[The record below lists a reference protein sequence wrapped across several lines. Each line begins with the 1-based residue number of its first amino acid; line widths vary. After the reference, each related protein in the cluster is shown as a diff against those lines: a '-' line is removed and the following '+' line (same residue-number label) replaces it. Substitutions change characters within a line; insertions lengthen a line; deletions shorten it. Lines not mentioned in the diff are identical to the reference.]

1 MRIKILLVFV
11 HLVSVLYLLALSHSG
26 FAADQD
32 ANAGVLTL
40 NEAILFTLSD
50 NPGIQIVEANV
61 ERAKAELQQG
71 AGQFDWSF
79 VASTS
84 YGRTSTLNDPSNAN
98 PNINFSESIDSGG
111 NFALKK
117 LFRNGITIQPDLS
130 VNRNKQG
137 TVYDPLGTSNAAITV
152 SVPLLKG
159 SGKGAAGINE
169 ESLNANMEAEKYT
182 RIYDVS
188 NLVFN
193 TVAAYWVTLS
203 EQQSQIIVNKGLAR
217 GERNAKILRGL
228 VNGGELPSSQLQR
241 AIAEIDLSQ
250 LSAEARSEGLYTRYQ
265 ELIVSMGGDA
275 TVAQP
280 VASLSTALPDPL
292 SSDLGYLPAYE
303 QMLSVS
309 FENRGDIIAAK
320 HQIEANRLL
329 TDQAK
334 KNLLPTLDLSVGVGV
349 IGANAGKEKLEPYNF
364 PEHERSNTDY
374 SIGLSFVMP
383 FGNNVAKGELAK
395 NRSSYRIAQ
404 ENLRSLQITI
414 QSDLSAVLNR
424 IDSNRKRY
432 KKAAHAIN
440 IYADLVKDGLEQ
452 VINGEQ
458 TFADLVDLEDRLTSA
473 QLTGL
478 DARTQFALALA
489 ELRIITGTAAQLEAS
504 TQKLLF
510 SSQLFKSLPNAD
522 TTINNTLVK

>member
-1 MRIKILLVFV
+1 MSSKMLSFFARLVTA
-11 HLVSVLYLLALSHSG
+11 LYLSILSYSG
-26 FAADQD
+26 FASDKS
-32 ANAGVLTL
+32 VETTLTL

-50 NPGIQIVEANV
+50 NPGIQVTEANL

-71 AGQFDWSF
+71 AGLFDWSF

-84 YGRTSTLNDPSNAN
+84 YGRTSTLNDPSASN
-98 PNINFSESIDSGG
+98 PDISFSESIDAGG

-117 LFRNGITIQPDLS
+117 SFRNGITIQPDLS
-130 VNRNKQG
+130 VNRSKQG
-137 TVYDPLGTSNAAITV
+137 AFFDPLGTSNAAITV

-159 SGKGAAGINE
+159 SGKGAPGINE
-169 ESLNANMEAEKYT
+169 ESLNANMAAAKYT

-193 TVAAYWVTLS
+193 TVAAYWIALS

-228 VNGGELPSSQLQR
+228 VNGGELPPSQLQR

-250 LSAEARSEGLYTRYQ
+250 LSAEARSESLYTRYQ

-275 TVAQP
+275 AMAQP
-280 VASLSTALPDPL
+280 VANLSTALPDPL
-292 SSDLGYLPAYE
+292 SSDLAYLPAYE

-309 FENRGDIIAAK
+309 FENRGDIIAAR
-320 HQIEANRLL
+320 HQVEANRLL

-334 KNLLPTLDLSVGVGV
+334 KNLLPTLDLSVGAGV
-349 IGANAGKEKLEPYNF
+349 IGANAAKGKLGPYNF
-364 PEHERSNTDY
+364 PAHERSKADY

-404 ENLRSLQITI
+404 ENLRSLQITT

-432 KKAAHAIN
+432 KIASHAIN
-440 IYADLVKDGLEQ
+440 IYASLVKDGLEQ
-452 VINGEQ
+452 VIRGEQ
-458 TFADLVDLEDRLTSA
+458 TFADLVVLEDRLTSA

-489 ELRIITGTAAQLEAS
+489 ELRIITGTAAQLETS

-510 SSQLFKSLPNAD
+510 SPQLFKSLPKN
-522 TTINNTLVK
+522 